1 MATEPEI
8 ALAISGQIA
17 KLKEDGTIPYF
28 ATQSGR
34 ARIKKARH
42 GILTIEVPM
51 SSGHLV
57 TIELGGAE
65 TENPDHGS

>member
-17 KLKEDGTIPYF
+17 KLKEDGIIPYF

-42 GILTIEVPM
+42 GILTIEVTM
-51 SSGHLV
+51 TTGHLI

-65 TENPDHGS
+65 EEPSHGL

>member
-17 KLKEDGTIPYF
+17 KLKDDGTIPYF
-28 ATQSGR
+28 AQQNGR
-34 ARIKKARH
+34 ARISKARL
-42 GILTIEVPM
+42 GILTIEVTM
-51 SSGHLV
+51 TTGHII

-65 TENPDHGS
+65 EEPSHGS